1 MIVHWSAGNQPSDQ
15 RCDHRD
21 QELAAGEVK
30 RVVEEAR
37 NMAARAREVGTQLAD
52 LGLQIA
58 CVGLEPVHGL
68 LSYLER

>member
-1 MIVHWSAGNQPSDQ
+1 MISDVTIGT
-15 RCDHRD
+15 RSLR
-21 QELAAGEVK
+21 LARSSGSW
-30 RVVEEAR
+30 RNPEESR
-37 NMAARAREVGTQLAD
+37 NMAVRAREVGTQLAD